1 MCAGIV
7 VTASSG
13 RQAGAGPTAQ
23 HSHGKA
29 ARATPE
35 SAKAAPVQQRAV
47 ALPKPL
53 VSDQLLS
60 LQTSPDAGTG
70 SLHLLVVK
78 PLKFCTL
85 TQHIIDRVV
94 L

>member
-7 VTASSG
+7 VTASTG
-13 RQAGAGPTAQ
+13 RQTGASPTAQ
-23 HSHGKA
+23 QSQGKA

-35 SAKAAPVQQRAV
+35 SVKAAPVQQRAV

-70 SLHLLVVK
+70 SLHLLV
-78 PLKFCTL
+78 LKTLKCSIL
-85 TQHIIDRVV
+85 TQHIVDRVA